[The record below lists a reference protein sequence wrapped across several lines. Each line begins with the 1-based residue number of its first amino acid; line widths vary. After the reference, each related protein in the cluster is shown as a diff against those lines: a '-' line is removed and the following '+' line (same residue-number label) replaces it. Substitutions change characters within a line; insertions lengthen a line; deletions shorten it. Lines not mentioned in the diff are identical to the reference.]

1 MSTLPYDDTAAKC
14 CLYESLSMVQDI
26 ATTLGNQNK
35 LSHDGPIYHVNA
47 DPEYDWWK
55 VLCIGIEC
63 VDNDYTGTYYSSDEL
78 PEELRDKILRLSVLE
93 PQTPQ
98 VAGVGLRSGPT
109 TFWVFGN
116 V

>member
-1 MSTLPYDDTAAKC
+1 MSTPPYSDTAAKRGY
-14 CLYESLSMVQDI
+14 YESLDMVQDI

-35 LSHDGPIYHVNA
+35 LSHDGPVYHVTA
-47 DPEYDWWK
+47 DPKYDWWK

-98 VAGVGLRSGPT
+98 VARVGLRSGPV
-109 TFWVFGN
+109 TFWVFGD